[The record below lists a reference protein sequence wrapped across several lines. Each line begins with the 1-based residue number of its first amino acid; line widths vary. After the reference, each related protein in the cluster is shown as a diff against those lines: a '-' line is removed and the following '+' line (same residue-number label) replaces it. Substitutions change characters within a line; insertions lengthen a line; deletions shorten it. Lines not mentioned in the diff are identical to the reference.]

1 MVFKKRRGKSNER
14 PMQDKAAKGI
24 AKFLLSIQMSFT
36 NLMNRITKNMST
48 KSIKILLILFCLFG
62 GGFSIYLAGD
72 AILKPNSRQPEL
84 KIDRVNVPK
93 YYDKS
98 GNESMQ
104 SDQYVDQ
111 ETYHQIEEYEQFMD
125 SLGKTQSGLRLRD
138 SILQTRPGLADS
150 IKMLKEIYKSQI
162 K

>member
-1 MVFKKRRGKSNER
+1 MLFKKRRGKSNER
-14 PMQDKAAKGI
+14 PIQDKAAKGI

-36 NLMNRITKNMST
+36 NLMNRITKNVSI

-62 GGFSIYLAGD
+62 GGFSIYLVAA
-72 AILKPNSRQPEL
+72 AILKPDSRQPEL

-98 GNESMQ
+98 GNETLQ

-111 ETYHQIEEYEQFMD
+111 ETYHQIQQYEIFMD

-138 SILQTRPGLADS
+138 SILLTRPGLADS
-150 IKMLKEIYKSQI
+150 IRMLKEIYQSQI

>member
-1 MVFKKRRGKSNER
+1 MVFKKRRSKSNEQ

-24 AKFLLSIQMSFT
+24 AKLLLSIQMSFT
-36 NLMNRITKNMST
+36 NLMNRITKNMSI

-62 GGFSIYLAGD
+62 GGFSIYLVAA
-72 AILKPNSRQPEL
+72 AILKPDSRQPEL

-98 GNESMQ
+98 GNETLQ

-111 ETYHQIEEYEQFMD
+111 ETYHQIQEYELFMD

-138 SILQTRPGLADS
+138 SILLTRPGLADS
-150 IKMLKEIYKSQI
+150 IRMLKEIYQSQI

>member
-1 MVFKKRRGKSNER
+1 MLFKKRRGKSNER

-36 NLMNRITKNMST
+36 NLMNGITKNMSI
-48 KSIKILLILFCLFG
+48 KSVKILLILFCLFG
-62 GGFSIYLAGD
+62 GGFSIYLVAA
-72 AILKPNSRQPEL
+72 AILRPDSRQPEL

-98 GNESMQ
+98 GNETLQ

-111 ETYHQIEEYEQFMD
+111 ETYHQIQEYELFMD
-125 SLGKTQSGLRLRD
+125 SLGKTQSGLGLRD
-138 SILQTRPGLADS
+138 SILLTRPGLADS
-150 IKMLKEIYKSQI
+150 IKMLKEIYQSQI

>member
-1 MVFKKRRGKSNER
+1 MLFKKRKGKSNER

-36 NLMNRITKNMST
+36 NLMNGITKNMSI
-48 KSIKILLILFCLFG
+48 KNVKILLILFCLFG
-62 GGFSIYLAGD
+62 GGFSIYLVAS
-72 AILKPNSRQPEL
+72 AILRPDSRQPEL

-98 GNESMQ
+98 GNEALQ

-111 ETYHQIEEYEQFMD
+111 ETYHQIQEYELFMD
-125 SLGKTQSGLRLRD
+125 SLGKTQSGRRLRD
-138 SILQTRPGLADS
+138 SILLTRPGLTDS
-150 IKMLKEIYKSQI
+150 IRMLKEIYQSQI